1 MDKSLW
7 NRTISWHD
15 GMSTS
20 VKKICF
26 KMGGTVINNISYADD
41 IVSIVESENRLEQ
54 LMDTVVEGSDA
65 NGLFMNSAKSFT
77 MVFLKFHGISTCKI
91 TIDCYRLDHANRFL

>member
-1 MDKSLW
+1 MPDSSYLFALYTEW
-7 NRTISWHD
+7 SIRSIDNM
-15 GMSTS
+15 G
-20 VKKICF
+20 CF

-41 IVSIVESENRLEQ
+41 IVSIAESENQLEQ

-65 NGLFMNSAKSFT
+65 NGLFMNSAKSLT

-91 TIDCYRLDHANRFL
+91 TIHCYRLDHANRFL